1 MTASRSRR
9 GACIAVICWPAVKG
23 IGDDKRYFP
32 SCSSKQPICYP
43 APAQCRGNP
52 SRTRSL
58 LPEIPGNTPQTILP
72 THRSTRFFPACLF
85 VIFLFIA
92 PENSACDLKVAGG
105 SAFKVVR
112 NFSYYF
118 NPSIAMLALIQ
129 RCTWL
134 RMASWGQAHGTGKL
148 TKAVSVLQ
156 QRPSNVHWE
165 TWTEENRAPRV
176 AG

>member
-1 MTASRSRR
+1 M
-9 GACIAVICWPAVKG
+9 KG

-72 THRSTRFFPACLF
+72 TLRSSRFFPACLF
-85 VIFLFIA
+85 VIFIFIA

-105 SAFKVVR
+105 SAFEAVR

-118 NPSIAMLALIQ
+118 NPRMAMIASIQ
-129 RCTWL
+129 RYIWL
-134 RMASWGQAHGTGKL
+134 RMASCGQAHGKGKL
-148 TKAVSVLQ
+148 TKPVSLLQ
-156 QRPSNVHWE
+156 QRASKDHWDTRTAE
-165 TWTEENRAPRV
+165 KQHP
-176 AG
+176 